1 MSRRNLLLGATSAM
15 LLALTTS
22 QASADYYTPTSESM
36 TTPTMGWAT
45 NEQAAALGTMNLIE
59 VLPGA
64 ETYDTVKPT
73 KLALPFHVHSEVTKI
88 RWRIWASYITIG
100 SPPIQSGGW
109 LDEFSPYNYAA
120 QVPHGPSKDVNKDA
134 WWTAEVGDNSIA
146 TRARNACRNTFKELQ
161 QQGKSRKDIFSKD
174 RHTTLP
180 TEFHYVAMVDH
191 KNPNKTLHEAG
202 EPSRYWKQSQA
213 VFQDI
218 SVTCLKDGT
227 SEIAEDPNPPSPPQG
242 ASDDIA
248 IGFQVKQAA
257 LAITPNDYEA
267 KCPAKLHLNPTIET
281 NSKGTVKY
289 RFVDQLGNK
298 SQTFQVK
305 FDKADVKFLD
315 HMIEI
320 DGKGKP
326 KGLGF
331 KAAQAQ
337 GGGFGLTA
345 NTQPNL
351 TQGYFKL
358 EVIAPH
364 KKVSNLADYS
374 VKCTIKTAG
383 NGTLAPKPD
392 VVKPGVVVGDLVL
405 PTADLVVDWVQYFP
419 QWPTM
424 VRVQVSNKG
433 AKASTAT
440 SLKAL
445 RWVGNQATSNG
456 NPIEALDPG
465 ESQIVMAEIGGSYDD
480 ATHVYVRVD
489 DPNQVKETNEGN
501 NSFKA
506 K

>member
-1 MSRRNLLLGATSAM
+1 MTRRNLLLGATSAM

-22 QASADYYTPTSESM
+22 QASADYYTPSSESM
-36 TTPTMGWAT
+36 TTPTMGWAQ
-45 NEQAAALGTMNLIE
+45 NEQAAALGTLNLIE

-64 ETYDTVKPT
+64 ETYDAVKPT
-73 KLALPFHVHSEVTKI
+73 KLALPFRVHAEVTKI
-88 RWRIWASYITIG
+88 RWRIWASHITIG
-100 SPPIQSGGW
+100 DAPIQSGGW
-109 LDEFSPYNYAA
+109 LDEFSPYNYATL
-120 QVPHGPSKDVNKDA
+120 VPHSPSKDVNRDA
-134 WWTAEVGDNSIA
+134 WWTADVGNNSIA

-161 QQGKSRKDIFSKD
+161 QQGMSRKDIFSQD

-191 KNPNKTLHEAG
+191 KNPNKTVSEAG

-218 SVTCLKDGT
+218 NVTCLKDGT
-227 SEIAEDPNPPSPPQG
+227 SEIAEDPTPPSPPPSG
-242 ASDDIA
+242 SNDIA
-248 IGFQVKQAA
+248 IGFQIKQAA
-257 LAITPNDYEA
+257 LAITPNDYKG

-281 NSKGTVKY
+281 MGKGTVKY

-305 FDKADVKFLD
+305 FDKSDVKFLD
-315 HMIEI
+315 HVIEI

-331 KAAQAQ
+331 KAQQSQ
-337 GGGFGLTA
+337 GGGLGLVA

-351 TQGYFKL
+351 TQGYFKI

-374 VKCTIKTAG
+374 VKCTAKTAG
-383 NGTLAPKPD
+383 NDALAPKPD

-405 PTADLVVDWVQYFP
+405 PTADLVVESVDTIPYSPNQ
-419 QWPTM
+419 
-424 VRVQVSNKG
+424 VRVTVANKG
-433 AKASTAT
+433 AAIAPNT
-440 SLKAL
+440 SIKAL
-445 RWVGNQATSNG
+445 RWVGDSATNTNTPVG
-456 NPIEALDPG
+456 TVKVG
-465 ESQIVMAEIGGSYDD
+465 ESKDIVVDIGGSLQG

-489 DPNQVKETNEGN
+489 DPNQVKESNEGN
-501 NSFKA
+501 NSFKV